1 MGTYPKVK
9 QTEKAIP
16 IRARDFDLV
25 SVSVTSPIIA
35 VLSWTFPSLS
45 PPIKRESRKDAY
57 SQLGRDGE
65 TYKSG
70 RPKPYYRRQDVARH
84 GCQQDLLTSIS
95 IRHYGQPYHESQT
108 YRSLGKD

>member
-1 MGTYPKVK
+1 MNMLGTYPKVK

-57 SQLGRDGE
+57 SQLGRDSG
-65 TYKSG
+65 TYESG
-70 RPKPYYRRQDVARH
+70 RPEPYYRRQDVARH
-84 GCQQDLLTSIS
+84 GGQQDLLTSIPV
-95 IRHYGQPYHESQT
+95 RHYH
-108 YRSLGKD
+108 

>member
-45 PPIKRESRKDAY
+45 PPIKRESKKEA
-57 SQLGRDGE
+57 
-65 TYKSG
+65 
-70 RPKPYYRRQDVARH
+70 
-84 GCQQDLLTSIS
+84 
-95 IRHYGQPYHESQT
+95 
-108 YRSLGKD
+108 

>member
-16 IRARDFDLV
+16 IKARDFDLV

-45 PPIKRESRKDAY
+45 PPIKRESRKEAY
-57 SQLGRDGE
+57 SQLGRDSG
-65 TYKSG
+65 TYESG
-70 RPKPYYRRQDVARH
+70 RPEPYYRGQDIARH

-95 IRHYGQPYHESQT
+95 IRHYHQS
-108 YRSLGKD
+108 

>member
-1 MGTYPKVK
+1 VNSMGTYPKVK

-45 PPIKRESRKDAY
+45 PPIKRESKKEA
-57 SQLGRDGE
+57 
-65 TYKSG
+65 
-70 RPKPYYRRQDVARH
+70 
-84 GCQQDLLTSIS
+84 
-95 IRHYGQPYHESQT
+95 
-108 YRSLGKD
+108 

>member
-25 SVSVTSPIIA
+25 SVSVTSPIMA

-57 SQLGRDGE
+57 SQLGGIVGLTKVVDLSH
-65 TYKSG
+65 TTADKMLPVMVANKTFF
-70 RPKPYYRRQDVARH
+70 RP
-84 GCQQDLLTSIS
+84 
-95 IRHYGQPYHESQT
+95 
-108 YRSLGKD
+108 YRSDTTVSPIMKVRLTGA